1 VKQYDVLG
9 GLYVAL
15 ALAIG
20 MIVREYA
27 RAVVADRLGD
37 PNPRRWGW
45 LSLDPRAKVD
55 PFGTVILP
63 ALLVVLW
70 IAGISFPPFAYAKP
84 LPFDPTSFRR
94 YKRDVVLVSIAGPFA
109 NLALAIVPGLLLR
122 AGLGSIGPRVCT
134 FLAVF
139 VLTQLTLTIFHLL
152 PIPGL
157 DGARMLALVM
167 PPHAREVYRN
177 LDQYL
182 VLFVLVIFFLFGT
195 VTFTVVAA
203 LRDLLVHVIVGSATC

>member
-1 VKQYDVLG
+1 MRQYDVLG
-9 GLYVAL
+9 GLYVAV

-20 MIVREYA
+20 MVVREYV
-27 RAVVADRLGD
+27 RAFVADRLGD

-45 LSLDPRAKVD
+45 LSFNPRVWID

-70 IAGISFPPFAYAKP
+70 IAGINFPPVAYAKP
-84 LPFDPTSFRR
+84 LPFDPTSLRR
-94 YKRDVVLVSIAGPFA
+94 YPRDVVLVSIAGPAA
-109 NLALAIVPGLLLR
+109 NLVLAIVPGLLLR

-139 VLTQLTLTIFHLL
+139 VLTELTLTVFHLL

-182 VLFVLVIFFLFGT
+182 VLFVLVIFFLFGG

-203 LRDLLVHVIVGSATC
+203 LRDLLVRVIVGNAAC

>member
-15 ALAIG
+15 ALVVG

-27 RAVVADRLGD
+27 RAIVADRLGD
-37 PNPRRWGW
+37 PNPRRWGR
-45 LSLDPRAKVD
+45 LSPDPRVWMD
-55 PFGTVILP
+55 PFGSVILP
-63 ALLVVLW
+63 GLLVILW
-70 IAGISFPPFAYAKP
+70 IAGVLLPPFAYAKP

-94 YKRDVVLVSIAGPFA
+94 YNRDVVLVSIAGPAA
-109 NLALAIVPGLLLR
+109 NLVLAIVPGLLLR
-122 AGLGSIGPRVCT
+122 AGLGSIGSSVCT

-139 VLTQLTLTIFHLL
+139 VLTQLTLTVFHLL

-182 VLFVLVIFFLFGT
+182 VLFVLVIFFLLGGI
-195 VTFTVVAA
+195 TFTIVAG
-203 LRDLLVHVIVGSATC
+203 LRDLLVRVIVGSASC

>member
-1 VKQYDVLG
+1 MKQYDVLG
-9 GLYVAL
+9 GLYVAV
-15 ALAIG
+15 ALAVG
-20 MIVREYA
+20 MIAREYA
-27 RAVVADRLGD
+27 RALVADRLGD

-45 LSLDPRAKVD
+45 LSFDPRVWVD

-63 ALLVVLW
+63 ALLVILW
-70 IAGISFPPFAYAKP
+70 IAGIHFPPFAYAKP

-94 YKRDVVLVSIAGPFA
+94 YKRDVVLVSIAGPVA
-109 NLALAIVPGLLLR
+109 NVVLAIVPGVLLR
-122 AGLGSIGPRVCT
+122 AGLGSISPRVCT

-139 VLTQLTLTIFHLL
+139 VLTQLTLTVFHLL

-182 VLFVLVIFFLFGT
+182 VLFVLVVFFLLGG
-195 VTFTVVAA
+195 VTFTIVAA
-203 LRDLLVHVIVGSATC
+203 LRDLLVRVIVGNAAC